1 VAKAR
6 EWNKSWLGEALNLV
20 APAEIAVTQTGHN
33 FAPEPTKDEAH
44 VANKCLIFGGAC

>member
-1 VAKAR
+1 LWVAKAR
-6 EWNKSWLGEALNLV
+6 EWNKSWLGEALKLV
-20 APAEIAVTQTGHN
+20 APAEITGHN